1 MSVNVN
7 VIKQVVDKTL
17 KSIESSKNE
26 IYKIVENARTQVE
39 SIKAELSEVQKQIAA
54 VIDEVDKLEVKD
66 KIMRQRLVQ
75 VSKNFRTFSES
86 DVQEV
91 YEKASEV
98 RIAFKMKEQEEKSL
112 RTRRS
117 SLEVNLKQAEDIL
130 RSAEK
135 LIGQVSV
142 AMNFLAGELGNV
154 EVSDDESSI
163 EIGIRFLESMENEKK
178 KISRE
183 IHDGPAQSLAN
194 LVMKADICKAVIK
207 KDVVLG
213 FIELEEL
220 KDSVRS
226 TLQEIRHII
235 YELRPGLLDD
245 HELIP
250 ALESLI
256 VDFRKQ
262 LGIDIKLVAG
272 TERKDTSSVVQIAV
286 FRLVQEALNN
296 IKKHAEATHVQ
307 IRVAFGPKY
316 VDVMIKDD
324 GNGFDTEQVFER
336 IKEAGASYGLRGMK
350 ERIEQFYG
358 EFTCIS
364 RIGVGTELTF
374 KIPINKEVMLDVYRS
389 N

>member
-7 VIKQVVDKTL
+7 IIKQVVDKTL

-66 KIMRQRLVQ
+66 KMMRQRLVQ

-183 IHDGPAQSLAN
+183 IHDGPAQAIAN

-207 KDVVLG
+207 KDVVQG
-213 FIELEEL
+213 FIELDEL
-220 KDSVRS
+220 KDSVRA

-250 ALESLI
+250 ALESLV

-272 TERKDTSSVVQIAV
+272 TERKGVSSVVQIAV
-286 FRLVQEALNN
+286 FRLIQEALNN
-296 IKKHAEATHVQ
+296 IKKHAEAKHVQ

-316 VDVMIKDD
+316 IDVMIKDD
-324 GNGFDTEQVFER
+324 GNGFDTEQVFKR
-336 IKEAGASYGLRGMK
+336 IKAVGASYGLRGMK

-358 EFTCIS
+358 EFSCIS
-364 RIGVGTELTF
+364 QIGVGTELAF